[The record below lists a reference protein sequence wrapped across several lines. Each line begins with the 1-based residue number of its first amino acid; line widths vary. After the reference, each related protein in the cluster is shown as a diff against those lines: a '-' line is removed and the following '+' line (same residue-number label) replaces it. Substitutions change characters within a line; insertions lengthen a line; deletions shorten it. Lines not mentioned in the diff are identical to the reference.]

1 MTHLAVC
8 LLPLVMISAAPT
20 ENMSAMDARFAELSN
35 QWVQEFPEYGPVGA
49 TVLGDH
55 RFDTSLDE
63 VSPGARERSAMFC
76 RKYLDQLKVI
86 DRAQLSRTHQVD
98 YALLDHHLRGELWR
112 LETLQE
118 WAWNPLNYTDLAG
131 SAIYGLMAREFAPL
145 PNRLQSVTA
154 RLEQFPRLLHQV
166 RETLDPKRVPPIHA
180 ETAVK
185 QNRGVL
191 SIIEHLVQPQIDKLP
206 DSERNRLKKA
216 IETARGA
223 VEEHQKWLEEVLVKN
238 AQGDFRLGPKRF
250 DEKLAFTLH
259 TPMSRQ
265 EIRDRAERELQR
277 VRAEMYKVA
286 TDIYR
291 KQYPFTA
298 FPDSPTRDYQQAI
311 IRAALELACREA
323 PSADKVVETA
333 VDSLKATTDFVR
345 EKDLITLPDDPIAI
359 IEMPEF
365 QRGVSTAYCDAP
377 GPLDR
382 GLKTFYAVAPLPAD
396 WTPEQITSFLREYNL
411 RSIHNLTI
419 HEAMP
424 GHFVQLVES
433 NRFPSVLRAVLSS
446 GTFVEGW
453 ACYTE
458 RMMLDEGYM
467 DRDPLMTLV
476 SLKWYL
482 RAIGNSLLDQMI
494 HVDGMRREE
503 AMRLMIE
510 ETFQEEREAAGKW
523 VRAQLT
529 STQLSTYFVGVQEH
543 LDLRR
548 EVEESKGKDFQL
560 KAYHDAVISF
570 GSPPVKFVR
579 SLLLDQPIPMNARE

>member
-8 LLPLVMISAAPT
+8 LLPLALFTAISA
-20 ENMSAMDARFAELSN
+20 EDGSAMDAKFAELSK
-35 QWVQEFPEYGPVGA
+35 QWVQEFPEYGPTGA

-55 RFDTSLDE
+55 RFDKQLDE
-63 VSPGARERSAMFC
+63 VSPAARERSAAFC
-76 RKYLDQLKVI
+76 RNYLEKLKGI
-86 DRAQLSRTHQVD
+86 DRASLSRAHQVD

-145 PNRLQSVTA
+145 PVRLDCVAA
-154 RLEQFPRLLHQV
+154 RLEQFPRLLKQV
-166 RETLDPKRVPPIHA
+166 RETLDPRRVPPIHA

-191 SIIEHLVQPQIDKLP
+191 SIIEHLVEPQIGTLP
-206 DSERNRLKKA
+206 DAQQKRLKQG
-216 IETARGA
+216 IETARAA
-223 VEEHQKWLEEVLVKN
+223 VEEHQKWLGEVLVKN
-238 AQGDFRLGPKRF
+238 ARGDFRLGPKRF
-250 DEKLAFTLH
+250 DEKLAFTLQ

-265 EIRDRAERELQR
+265 EIRDRAERELQC
-277 VRAEMYKVA
+277 VRAEMFEVA
-286 TDIYR
+286 TEVYR

-298 FPDSPTRDYQQAI
+298 FPKEPTREYQQAI
-311 IRAALELACREA
+311 IRAALEFACREA
-323 PSADKVVETA
+323 PAADKVVETA
-333 VDSLKATTDFVR
+333 KDSLQTTTEFVR
-345 EKDLITLPDDPIAI
+345 KKDLITLPDDPIDI
-359 IEMPEF
+359 IVMPEF

-377 GPLDR
+377 GPLDA
-382 GLKTFYAVAPLPAD
+382 GQKTFYAVAPLPAD
-396 WTPEQITSFLREYNL
+396 WSSEQITSFLREYNL

-424 GHFVQLVES
+424 GHFVQLAVS
-433 NRFPSVLRAVLSS
+433 NRYPSVLRAVLSS

-467 DRDPLMTLV
+467 NGDPLMRLV
-476 SLKWYL
+476 SMKWYL
-482 RAIGNSLLDQMI
+482 RAIANSLLDQRI
-494 HVDGMRREE
+494 HVDGMTREE

-548 EVEESKGKDFQL
+548 EVEAAREKNFRL
-560 KAYHDAVISF
+560 KEYHDAVISF
-570 GSPPVKFVR
+570 GSPPVHYVR
-579 SLLLDQPIPMNARE
+579 ALMLDQPIPTSAQ